1 MSVNHSQ
8 SRNSLGRAALCL
20 VGVCLC
26 LAAGAQSRYE
36 TLIRVNPWNG
46 GSNAA
51 GMRQDSVGFSNA
63 EAGGLYRSGD
73 FRDGSDAASEW
84 AASAQARTMTHLE
97 KFSMRGAFSFEDREA
112 YDACGSMFL
121 GRGKFPVDVL
131 EFTPGRKSFQ
141 TYKMYGGLSVDIAP
155 GWRVGG
161 ALDFSSRNAAK
172 RKDLRYT
179 GYALDMEVTPSLM
192 YHSGDFAA
200 GVSAIYARST
210 ETVSAEQVGSAQSAP
225 FAFFNEGLYF
235 GNLQVWTG
243 SGTRLREPGVSGL
256 PVVQDALGAAAQLQ
270 PCRPV
275 YAEAD
280 FRYLRGRVGERQTI
294 WYRYEGPSASLRLE
308 LRTGAHTLRAR
319 GAWERLSNRESVLD
333 KVVEGGITITREY
346 GSNNIYR
353 RNALSS
359 SLEYEYLGDMLEL
372 RSGASYDLLQEISTP
387 LYPFVYTREQRRWS
401 AFADALVRF
410 GSFETGAGL
419 SYMQGRASG
428 DSRLADS
435 SASGVSGAYR
445 HQNWYDVAS
454 EYATAPRLS
463 ASVNVRWRFFKT
475 MYAEVFGDY
484 VHAFDLKYIS
494 GPSRWDAGLKIG
506 YNF

>member
-8 SRNSLGRAALCL
+8 SRNSLGRVALCL

-51 GMRQDSVGFSNA
+51 GMRQDSTGFSNA

-97 KFSMRGAFSFEDREA
+97 KFSMRGAFSFEEREA

-121 GRGKFPVDVL
+121 GKGKFPVDVL

-270 PCRPV
+270 P
-275 YAEAD
+275 
-280 FRYLRGRVGERQTI
+280 
-294 WYRYEGPSASLRLE
+294 
-308 LRTGAHTLRAR
+308 
-319 GAWERLSNRESVLD
+319 
-333 KVVEGGITITREY
+333 
-346 GSNNIYR
+346 
-353 RNALSS
+353 
-359 SLEYEYLGDMLEL
+359 
-372 RSGASYDLLQEISTP
+372 
-387 LYPFVYTREQRRWS
+387 
-401 AFADALVRF
+401 
-410 GSFETGAGL
+410 
-419 SYMQGRASG
+419 
-428 DSRLADS
+428 
-435 SASGVSGAYR
+435 
-445 HQNWYDVAS
+445 
-454 EYATAPRLS
+454 PRLC
-463 ASVNVRWRFFKT
+463 R
-475 MYAEVFGDY
+475 G
-484 VHAFDLKYIS
+484 
-494 GPSRWDAGLKIG
+494 
-506 YNF
+506 

>member
-1 MSVNHSQ
+1 
-8 SRNSLGRAALCL
+8 
-20 VGVCLC
+20 
-26 LAAGAQSRYE
+26 
-36 TLIRVNPWNG
+36 
-46 GSNAA
+46 
-51 GMRQDSVGFSNA
+51 
-63 EAGGLYRSGD
+63 
-73 FRDGSDAASEW
+73 
-84 AASAQARTMTHLE
+84 
-97 KFSMRGAFSFEDREA
+97 MRGAFSFEDREA

-121 GRGKFPVDVL
+121 GKGKFPVDVL

-353 RNALSS
+353 RNSLSS

-372 RSGASYDLLQEISTP
+372 RSRRFPRRSILSSIPASRGDGPLLPTP
-387 LYPFVYTREQRRWS
+387 SCV
-401 AFADALVRF
+401 
-410 GSFETGAGL
+410 
-419 SYMQGRASG
+419 
-428 DSRLADS
+428 
-435 SASGVSGAYR
+435 
-445 HQNWYDVAS
+445 
-454 EYATAPRLS
+454 
-463 ASVNVRWRFFKT
+463 
-475 MYAEVFGDY
+475 
-484 VHAFDLKYIS
+484 S
-494 GPSRWDAGLKIG
+494 GPSRPEPDSPICRAAPPGIPGSQTALPPEYQGLTVIRNG
-506 YNF
+506 TMWPRNMQRRRVFPHLLMCVGISSRPCMRRSSATMSTPLI